1 MTAGASSPPSY
12 CLTASS
18 DLTDSAFPG
27 RNEAV
32 SFSWASSNS
41 PAKAA
46 PTKPVR
52 SRKTAKTTNFARRPA
67 GMTRMRA
74 ICGAYGRRRASAQQR
89 LELVRLGHRP
99 LAHEALADVGGG
111 AAVDRLAALEQ
122 RHAVGLAARQH
133 DVGAEARAHHALE
146 RAAVGAHQCDLPDGG
161 DVEVDRLQQVA
172 EGGGVLG
179 RERVQEPD
187 RAERGLLVAVLAGQR
202 REPQQPERGRR
213 LAGRD

>member
-18 DLTDSAFPG
+18 DLTDSACPG

-32 SFSWASSNS
+32 SFSWASSNL

-74 ICGAYGRRRASAQQR
+74 IYGAYGRWGASVQQR
-89 LELVRLGHRP
+89 LELVGLGHRP
-99 LAHEALADVGGG
+99 LTHEALADVGGG
-111 AAVDRLAALEQ
+111 AAVDRLPALAQ
-122 RHAVGLAARQH
+122 PHAVGLPPPPHPR
-133 DVGAEARAHHALE
+133 
-146 RAAVGAHQCDLPDGG
+146 
-161 DVEVDRLQQVA
+161 
-172 EGGGVLG
+172 
-179 RERVQEPD
+179 
-187 RAERGLLVAVLAGQR
+187 
-202 REPQQPERGRR
+202 
-213 LAGRD
+213 